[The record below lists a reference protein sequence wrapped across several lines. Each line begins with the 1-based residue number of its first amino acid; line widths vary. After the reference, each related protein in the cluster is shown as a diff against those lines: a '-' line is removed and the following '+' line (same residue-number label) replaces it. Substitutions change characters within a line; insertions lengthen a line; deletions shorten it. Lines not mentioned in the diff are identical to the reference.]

1 MSHSDIVFNGS
12 VDLQAMF
19 NPLDDKQPVCSEED
33 AADLQLLDGCED
45 PDMVVLSIGHRGA
58 NPRVRVALTYEELKR
73 WAKFLKHVKQT
84 VKDNRKFE
92 YGRVFIQENPGQD
105 YDEE

>member
-1 MSHSDIVFNGS
+1 MSHSDIVLSGS
-12 VDLQAMF
+12 LDLQAMF
-19 NPLDDKQPVCSEED
+19 NPLDDNQPCSEED
-33 AADLQLLDGCED
+33 AKVLRLLDGCED

-58 NPRVRVALTYEELKR
+58 DSRVRVALTYEELKR

-92 YGRVFIQENPGQD
+92 YGRVFIRENPGQD